1 MPEQGTP
8 KMPVPLNR
16 SDSSAPSGA
25 STSSW
30 PSVLD
35 PEVLFPWVTLLVLPL
50 FVMWPGFKS
59 EVFVIYAVL
68 FGLQVWRRGYVRSG
82 LEPWLL
88 VGLLGLAASG
98 LDVRDAEVPRR
109 VLQLARVVCL
119 PLLMCQ
125 FRAIPRLE
133 RILAAGFCLL
143 GLYGLGR
150 LAIAPLVTGYAM
162 DRPYCFSDFFMNS
175 SLIAVSAFL
184 FFLVVF
190 IRANHRAQKVFYGAN
205 ILLFAALV
213 VLHQVRGSYLTLI
226 VLTPVILLVE
236 GRKKARVS
244 LVALVLGAIL
254 LTGLVHT
261 LRPDLTTAARVRLT
275 SIVDRQDGSNRGRLV
290 IWSRALEVFR
300 DHPVN
305 GIGYR
310 RFNREHVDLNNRE
323 FEWAFW
329 HAHSEYLSM
338 LAETG
343 SVGTLAWLAF
353 KVGLL
358 AVLFRYRRQPLGA
371 FLLYLALA
379 FEMHNLVET
388 YHYERTA
395 YIYIY
400 LLLGLGLNQLV
411 PKPANRAGEG
421 A

>member
-1 MPEQGTP
+1 
-8 KMPVPLNR
+8 MPVPPNR
-16 SDSSAPSGA
+16 PESSSAPEPSR
-25 STSSW
+25 SPW
-30 PSVLD
+30 PSFLD
-35 PEVLFPWVTLLVLPL
+35 PDVLYRWATLLVLPI
-50 FVMWPGFKS
+50 FVIWPGFKS

-68 FGLQVWRRGYVRSG
+68 FGLQVWRRGYVRCG

-88 VGLLGLAASG
+88 LGLLGVAASG

-109 VLQLARVVCL
+109 VLQLARILCL

-125 FRAIPRLE
+125 FRPIPRLE
-133 RILAAGFCLL
+133 RILAGGFCLL

-150 LAIAPLVTGYAM
+150 LAVAPLITGYAL

-184 FFLVVF
+184 FFLVF
-190 IRANHRAQKVFYGAN
+190 FTRAHHRAEKVFYGAN

-213 VLHQVRGSYLTLI
+213 LLHHVRGSYLALI

-236 GRKKARVS
+236 FRKKALVS
-244 LVALVLGAIL
+244 LVALVLGAVL

-261 LRPDLTTAARVRLT
+261 LRPDLTTAARARFT
-275 SIVDRQDGSNRGRLV
+275 SIADRQDGSNRGRLV
-290 IWSRALEVFR
+290 IWTKAIEVFR
-300 DHPVN
+300 EHPIN

-310 RFNREHVDLNNRE
+310 RFNRDHVDLNNRE

-329 HAHSEYLSM
+329 HAHSEFFSM

-343 SVGTLAWLAF
+343 CVGTLAWLAF
-353 KVGLL
+353 KIGLL

-371 FLLYLALA
+371 FLLYLTLA

-395 YIYIY
+395 YIYSY

-411 PKPANRAGEG
+411 PKPANRAEEG

>member
-1 MPEQGTP
+1 MPAPPNRPESSP
-8 KMPVPLNR
+8 PPVPSR
-16 SDSSAPSGA
+16 SP
-25 STSSW
+25 W
-30 PSVLD
+30 PSCLD
-35 PEVLFPWVTLLVLPL
+35 PDILYRWATLLVLPI
-50 FVMWPGFKS
+50 FVIWPGFKS
-59 EVFVIYAVL
+59 QVFVIYAVI
-68 FGLQVWRRGYVRSG
+68 FGLQVWRRGYVRCG

-88 VGLLGLAASG
+88 LGLLGVAASG

-109 VLQLARVVCL
+109 VLQLARIVCL

-125 FRAIPRLE
+125 FRPIPRLE
-133 RILAAGFCLL
+133 RFLAAGFCLL

-150 LAIAPLVTGYAM
+150 LAVAPLITGYAL

-184 FFLVVF
+184 FFFVF
-190 IRANHRAQKVFYGAN
+190 FTHAHHRAEKVFYGAN

-213 VLHQVRGSYLTLI
+213 LLHHVRGSYLALI
-226 VLTPVILLVE
+226 ILTPVILLVE
-236 GRKKARVS
+236 CRKKALVS
-244 LVALVLGAIL
+244 LLALVLGAAL

-261 LRPDLTTAARVRLT
+261 LRPDLTTAARARVT
-275 SIVDRQDGSNRGRLV
+275 SIGDRQDGSNRGRLV
-290 IWSRALEVFR
+290 IWTKAIEVFR
-300 DHPVN
+300 EHPIN
-305 GIGYR
+305 GMGYR
-310 RFNREHVDLNNRE
+310 RFNRDHVDLNNRE

-329 HAHSEYLSM
+329 HAHSEFFSM

-343 SVGTLAWLAF
+343 CVGTLAWLAF
-353 KVGLL
+353 KIGLL

-371 FLLYLALA
+371 FLLYLTLA

-395 YIYIY
+395 YIYSY

-411 PKPANRAGEG
+411 PKPANRAEEG